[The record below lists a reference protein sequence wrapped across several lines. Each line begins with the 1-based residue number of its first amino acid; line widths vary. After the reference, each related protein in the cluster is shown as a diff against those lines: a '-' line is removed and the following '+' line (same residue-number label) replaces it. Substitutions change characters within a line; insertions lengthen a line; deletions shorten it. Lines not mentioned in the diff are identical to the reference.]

1 MSNPDKPLRVALVND
16 SRMALAALRHV
27 IERSGRYR
35 IAWMAEDGRQAV
47 ARCAESRP
55 DILLMDL
62 NMPVM
67 DGVEA
72 TRHIM
77 AQSPCA
83 IVVVTASVED
93 NATRAF
99 AAMGAGALDALNTPV
114 LGMSGDAEGQD
125 VLLAKL
131 DTVARLVTANRRTE
145 TGPAPAPAGAGA
157 PLRRSGERLIAI
169 GASTGGP
176 AALRTL
182 LGALPADLPAAIVI
196 VQHVDEEFAQSF
208 ANWLNS
214 EIILPVRL
222 ARPGDFPKA
231 GEVLVAGREDH
242 LVLQRDQR
250 LGYTREPVDYA
261 YRPSVNAFF
270 DSVAAH
276 WGGRAIGV
284 LLTGMGRDGASGLA
298 ALRRRGWT
306 TIAQDRE
313 TSAIYGMPRA
323 AAELDAAS
331 RILPLDKIAP
341 ALLEALEVTPMDK
354 AGQETG

>member
-1 MSNPDKPLRVALVND
+1 MRVALVND
-16 SRMALAALRHV
+16 SRMALMALRHV
-27 IERSGRYR
+27 IERSERYCV
-35 IAWMAEDGRQAV
+35 AWVAENGAQAV
-47 ARCAESRP
+47 VRCTESLP

-72 TRHIM
+72 TRRIM
-77 AQSPCA
+77 AATPCA
-83 IVVVTASVED
+83 IVVVTESVED
-93 NATRAF
+93 KATQAF

-114 LGMSGDAEGQD
+114 LGMGGDTEGQD

-131 DTVARLVTANRRTE
+131 DTVARLVSANRRMVPE
-145 TGPAPAPAGAGA
+145 TAPAAAATPR
-157 PLRRSGERLIAI
+157 PPRRSEERLIAI

-182 LGALPADLPAAIVI
+182 LSGLPAELPASIVV
-196 VQHVDEEFAQSF
+196 VQHVDEQFARSF
-208 ANWLNS
+208 ANWLN
-214 EIILPVRL
+214 EEVCLPVRL
-222 ARPGDFPKA
+222 ARTGDFPKA
-231 GEVLVAGREDH
+231 GEVLVAGKEDH

-250 LGYTREPVDYA
+250 LGYTPEPADYA

-276 WGGRAIGV
+276 WGGHAVGV
-284 LLTGMGRDGASGLA
+284 LLTGMGRDGATGLA

-306 TIAQDRE
+306 TIAQDRD

-331 RILPLDKIAP
+331 RILPLDEIAP
-341 ALLEALEVTPMDK
+341 ALIEAMETTTMDK

>member
-1 MSNPDKPLRVALVND
+1 MRVALVND
-16 SRMALAALRHV
+16 SRMALMALRHV
-27 IERSGRYR
+27 IERSDRYR
-35 IAWMAEDGRQAV
+35 IAWMAEDGEQAV
-47 ARCAESRP
+47 ARCAESLP

-72 TRHIM
+72 TRRIM
-77 AQSPCA
+77 AETPCA

-93 NATRAF
+93 NATQAF

-131 DTVARLVTANRRTE
+131 DTVARLVSANRRIAPE
-145 TGPAPAPAGAGA
+145 AAPAATAEPG
-157 PLRRSGERLIAI
+157 PPRRTEDRLIAI

-182 LGALPADLPAAIVI
+182 LAGLPADLPAGIVI

-208 ANWLNS
+208 AKWLNEEVS
-214 EIILPVRL
+214 LPVRL

-231 GEVLVAGREDH
+231 GEVLVAGKEDH

-250 LGYTREPVDYA
+250 LGYTPDPVDYA

-276 WGGRAIGV
+276 WGGHAIGV
-284 LLTGMGRDGASGLA
+284 LLTGMGRDGATGLA

-313 TSAIYGMPRA
+313 TSAIYGMPKA

-331 RILPLDKIAP
+331 RILPLDEIAP
-341 ALLEALEVTPMDK
+341 ALLEAIGTTTMEK